1 MTISLPYSATDVAD
15 SQHTAS
21 TRRRV
26 PGLDG
31 LRALA
36 VAVVL
41 IYHLMRSWMPGGMVG
56 VDVFLVI
63 SGFLITSLLIHEFR
77 TAGRIDLKGFWVR
90 RVRRLVPAVAV
101 MVVVATA
108 AAAIVGG
115 DALLAIRR
123 QFVGALTYTY
133 NWVEIAAG
141 SSYFDRNQPLLL
153 THMWSLAIEQQFYLI
168 WPLIVIALLWLARRV
183 FTHSERWIW
192 IVAACLMAASALWAL
207 ALAAGGA
214 DPSRIYM
221 GTDSRAFGL
230 MAGSALALACGDP
243 LSIDEP
249 APISARTATARASLG
264 YVGAVIIVVVAIMLP
279 MNNSPLVLEIVLILA
294 TLGAVGVIQAMM
306 PAVLSGSVSGRF
318 LCRILDAPFMR
329 WIGERSYGIYL
340 WHWPLWVLGYY
351 LVDGDMPRPMAL
363 ALAAL
368 SVVIAEASYRWI
380 ETPLRKGGIIATV
393 RLWITSLQERG
404 RIIVFIVSMLIIGVL
419 VTAVARQPAMS
430 SAEQAIR
437 SGQAAISGSQSAAGD
452 TTPASGQKAE
462 GDPSAAQSAAAGA
475 VSGAGHDHSD
485 QPTTPIPGNQITVIG
500 DSVTLAAAP
509 ALTEE
514 RPGIAI
520 NAEVSR
526 SIYQVSSVLTQVDA
540 EYGARP
546 YVVVALATNGDVPP
560 EQLDEVLKQLGPDR
574 RLVLVTGFGPDDD
587 TWIRPAADT
596 IRSWAAAH
604 KDRVR
609 VADWAAAIAEH
620 TDLLASDN
628 VHPDEEGAKVW
639 TRTVLDALDTVPR

>member
-1 MTISLPYSATDVAD
+1 M
-15 SQHTAS
+15 
-21 TRRRV
+21 
-26 PGLDG
+26 
-31 LRALA
+31 
-36 VAVVL
+36 
-41 IYHLMRSWMPGGMVG
+41 
-56 VDVFLVI
+56 
-63 SGFLITSLLIHEFR
+63 
-77 TAGRIDLKGFWVR
+77 
-90 RVRRLVPAVAV
+90 
-101 MVVVATA
+101 
-108 AAAIVGG
+108 
-115 DALLAIRR
+115 
-123 QFVGALTYTY
+123 
-133 NWVEIAAG
+133 
-141 SSYFDRNQPLLL
+141 
-153 THMWSLAIEQQFYLI
+153 
-168 WPLIVIALLWLARRV
+168 
-183 FTHSERWIW
+183 
-192 IVAACLMAASALWAL
+192 
-207 ALAAGGA
+207 
-214 DPSRIYM
+214 
-221 GTDSRAFGL
+221 
-230 MAGSALALACGDP
+230 
-243 LSIDEP
+243 
-249 APISARTATARASLG
+249 
-264 YVGAVIIVVVAIMLP
+264 GAVIIVVVAIMLP

-485 QPTTPIPGNQITVIG
+485 QPATPIPGNQITVIG

-540 EYGARP
+540 EYGC
-546 YVVVALATNGDVPP
+546 
-560 EQLDEVLKQLGPDR
+560 
-574 RLVLVTGFGPDDD
+574 
-587 TWIRPAADT
+587 
-596 IRSWAAAH
+596 
-604 KDRVR
+604 
-609 VADWAAAIAEH
+609 
-620 TDLLASDN
+620 LLYTS
-628 VHPDEEGAKVW
+628 PS
-639 TRTVLDALDTVPR
+639 PRDS